1 MDMQAVW
8 TLTCSLLGSV
18 RMGHYVWPFIDPTG
32 GNTIGLPSQQLLGVA
47 VHAL

>member
-18 RMGHYVWPFIDPTG
+18 GHYVWPFIDPTG
-32 GNTIGLPSQQLLGVA
+32 GNIIGLPSQQLLGVV